1 MKDHITGRPRT
12 VSGTA
17 ADPGR
22 VGTTPLAPTVLL
34 ADPDPEARAM
44 MRDALLEGTG
54 PCQLRT
60 VETGEE
66 LEGYLRDPNP
76 ANPKPALVLV
86 DLDLPGE
93 DGLEA
98 LTRIKRDADLH
109 HIPVVALAGHPQDAT
124 TTAAAYEAGANT
136 VIPKP
141 ATFIELVRLV
151 KVLTAYWLEAA
162 ALPPQRDLP

>member
-1 MKDHITGRPRT
+1 MTGRPRT
-12 VSGTA
+12 VSRSA
-17 ADPGR
+17 ADQGR
-22 VGTTPLAPTVLL
+22 AKAAPLAPTVLL
-34 ADPDPEARAM
+34 AEADAGAQAM

-60 VETGEE
+60 VESGDE
-66 LEGYLRDPNP
+66 LEAYLRDPNP

-93 DGLEA
+93 DAIDA
-98 LTRIKRDADLH
+98 LTRIKRDADLR
-109 HIPVVALAGHPQDAT
+109 HIPVVVLAAAGNDAT
-124 TTAAAYEAGANT
+124 ATAAAYEAGANT

-162 ALPPQRDLP
+162 ALPPQQDLP

>member
-1 MKDHITGRPRT
+1 MTGRPRT
-12 VSGTA
+12 VSGSA
-17 ADPGR
+17 ADQGR
-22 VGTTPLAPTVLL
+22 ATKAPLAPTVLL
-34 ADPDPEARAM
+34 AEADPDVQAM

-60 VETGEE
+60 VKSGRE
-66 LEGYLRDPNP
+66 LKAYLRDPNP

-86 DLDLPGE
+86 DLDLP
-93 DGLEA
+93 DDDAIEA
-98 LTRIKRDADLH
+98 LTRIKRDTDLR
-109 HIPVVALAGHPQDAT
+109 HIPVVVLASARNDAT
-124 TTAAAYEAGANT
+124 ATAAAYEAGANT

-141 ATFIELVRLV
+141 ATFIELVRLM